1 MPNET
6 SELFALA
13 AQYFLKEYKEKGGS
27 QNGLAKELGVTN
39 AYISSVVNGSRS
51 ASFDLYT
58 QIAKRLY
65 GPLDKFLIVG
75 RRLKDGLPPQPDE
88 QSGQED
94 EAEHLITRLAYYIL
108 DHRRIAK
115 EIQELK
121 QFYESIVE
129 NLQSAVMVMDSNNE
143 VTFANKQM
151 ENICG
156 ILPDEVIGKSP
167 LLFEKT
173 TPGLKIYPFV
183 QKYQTA
189 FEQLKPLYYENI
201 LFNTSRGPSR
211 YISGWLIP
219 LLDEKNK
226 YQGMICT
233 LRDTSDS
240 YATFSLLIETVEHIQ
255 DAVVILQQTA
265 PKEIPT
271 AFFANKKFRKIF
283 NFADIDPFSLP
294 FEKLVEIIK
303 ENIVNKEEWEQFIQ
317 TVIEENSPTTKFVFE
332 LKSGKKYF
340 ATGNPIHNK
349 QGSQIGRMATLKES
363 E

>member
-27 QNGLAKELGVTN
+27 QNGLAKDLGVTN
-39 AYISSVVNGSRS
+39 AYISSVVNGSRT
-51 ASFDLYT
+51 ASFELYT
-58 QIAKRLY
+58 QIAKKLY

-75 RRLKDGLPPQPDE
+75 RRIKDGLPPLPDE
-88 QSGQED
+88 ESGQED

-129 NLQSAVMVMDSNNE
+129 NLQSAVMVMDRNNE

-151 ENICG
+151 ESICG
-156 ILPDEVIGKSP
+156 ILLEEVIGKSP
-167 LLFEKT
+167 FLFEKT
-173 TPGLKIYPFV
+173 IPGLHIHPFV

-189 FEQLKPLYYENI
+189 FERLEPLYYENI
-201 LFNTSRGPSR
+201 LFTTSRGRAR

-219 LLDEKNK
+219 LLDEKEK
-226 YQGMICT
+226 YHGMICT
-233 LRDTSDS
+233 LRDTSES
-240 YATFSLLIETVEHIQ
+240 YATYSLLLESIEHIQ
-255 DAVVILQQTA
+255 DAVVILPQSA
-265 PKEIPT
+265 PGEVPT

-283 NFADIDPFSLP
+283 NFDEIDPFSLP

-303 ENIVNKEEWEQFIQ
+303 ERLTNKDEWEKFIH
-317 TVIEENSPTTKFVFE
+317 TAIKENIKTTTFVFE
-332 LKSGKKYF
+332 LSNGQKYF
-340 ATGNPIHNK
+340 AHGHPIYNK
-349 QGSQIGRMATLKES
+349 QNSQIGRMATLREAK
-363 E
+363 

>member
-75 RRLKDGLPPQPDE
+75 RRLKDGLPPLPDE

-129 NLQSAVMVMDSNNE
+129 NLQSAVMVMDSSNE

-151 ENICG
+151 ESICG
-156 ILPDEVIGKSP
+156 ILPEEVIGKSP
-167 LLFEKT
+167 ILFEKT
-173 TPGLKIYPFV
+173 IPGLKIYPFV

-189 FEQLKPLYYENI
+189 YEQLEPLYYANI

-219 LLDEKNK
+219 LLDEKEK
-226 YQGMICT
+226 YKGMICT

-240 YATFSLLIETVEHIQ
+240 YSTYSLLIETVEHIQ
-255 DAVVILQQTA
+255 DAVVVLQQAA
-265 PKEIPT
+265 PGETPA

-283 NFADIDPFSLP
+283 NFDDIDPFSLP
-294 FEKLVEIIK
+294 FEKLV
-303 ENIVNKEEWEQFIQ
+303 
-317 TVIEENSPTTKFVFE
+317 
-332 LKSGKKYF
+332 
-340 ATGNPIHNK
+340 
-349 QGSQIGRMATLKES
+349 
-363 E
+363 